1 MLITCNTSEL
11 NKAIQ
16 TAQRAIVSKPSTP
29 IFSCIHLLTQ
39 NNQLT
44 IQAMDLNM
52 AISCTINADI
62 EEPGEIVVSA
72 KHISELIRK
81 LTAET
86 VTIAKSQDNK
96 TIKVTSG
103 KADYQLLLMNEDDY
117 PKFPTVDGKKSLTI
131 EDTKIKELIK
141 KTIFSCS
148 SDDARPLFTGILVE
162 AKDDKLTFVGT
173 NTHRLAVKSLPQ
185 PTEEPLS
192 MIIPSKVLNE
202 ISRNLVSDVPQ
213 EVKISLLNNQIMVV
227 IDDVI
232 IVSRLIE
239 GKFPDYNKVI
249 PAKFAVKC
257 SVKAKELASAVE
269 RVALFSTEGD
279 YSTVKM
285 SIAQGQMILT
295 SSSADVGTGKEV
307 LDCNTEG
314 DALNVAFNAKYL
326 LDILKN
332 VDYEE
337 VLLSMNTSLS
347 PVCITAPEEDNYI
360 YIVTP
365 VRVVF

>member
-1 MLITCNTSEL
+1 MLFTCNTSEL

-29 IFSCIHLLTQ
+29 IFSCIHILTQ

-52 AISCTINADI
+52 AISCTIDANI
-62 EEPGEIVVSA
+62 SEPGEIVVSA
-72 KHISELIRK
+72 KHIAELIRK
-81 LTAET
+81 LTTET
-86 VTIAKSQDNK
+86 VTISKNQDNK
-96 TIKVTSG
+96 TIKVASG
-103 KADYQLLLMNEDDY
+103 NSDYQLLLMNEDDY
-117 PKFPTVDGKKSLTI
+117 PKFPSFNGNKSLTI
-131 EDTKIKELIK
+131 EDSKIKELIK

-148 SDDARPLFTGILVE
+148 TDEARPLFTGILVE

-173 NTHRLAVKSLPQ
+173 NTHRLAVKFLPQ
-185 PTEEPLS
+185 ATEEPMS

-202 ISRNLVSDVPQ
+202 ISRSLVSDMPQ
-213 EVKISLLNNQIMVV
+213 EVKISLLNNQVMVV

-257 SVKAKELASAVE
+257 SVQAKELAGAVE

-295 SSSADVGTGKEV
+295 SSSADVGTAKEI
-307 LDCNTEG
+307 LPCTTEG
-314 DALNVAFNAKYL
+314 DALNVAFNAKYI

-332 VDYEE
+332 VESEE